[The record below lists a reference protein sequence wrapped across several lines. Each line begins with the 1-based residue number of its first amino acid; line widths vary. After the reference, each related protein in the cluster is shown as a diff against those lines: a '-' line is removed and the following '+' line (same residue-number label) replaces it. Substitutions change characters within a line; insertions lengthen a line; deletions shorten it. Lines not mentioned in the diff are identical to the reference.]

1 MSNARQ
7 SKEEALILKGAHVID
22 PSQNLDL
29 EEGWVVIYRG
39 RIARCGTGMVIPPEH
54 VLLDRAPTR
63 TIELPAH
70 WVLAPGFV
78 DLHAHLREPGYEGK
92 ETIASGSR
100 AAARGGFTTICCMPN
115 TNPVIDSRVTLDYVL
130 SRAKDAP
137 ARVLPIAAIS
147 KGEDGH
153 ELSEMAELAEAGA
166 VAFSDDGRPVHSSR
180 LMRLALEY
188 AAPLGLPVVEHCQDD
203 DLVSGGVMNEGA
215 VATMLG
221 LRGWPAVAEDVM
233 LARDLALVR
242 LTGARYHAAHL
253 STAGA
258 VELIRAAKAE
268 GLPVTAEVTPHHL
281 LLTENWV
288 AGERTG
294 PLAEALAAEGVAVPP
309 GARYDTNTKVNPP
322 LRTAADCEALLRGL
336 LDGTIDA
343 IATDHAPHTQV
354 DKDCEY
360 GEAAFGI
367 SGFETTL
374 AALLTLVRAGK
385 LPLATLIAAL
395 TVRPA
400 VAWKLDA
407 GTFRPDGPMVWKRVR
422 DEGTWGISAGSVQ
435 EPGADADI
443 VIFDPDE
450 AWTVDPARFAS
461 RGRNTPL
468 AGIELRGRVRM
479 TLLGGVV
486 VYDAANEGDDEAGSE
501 AGAQPGR

>member
-1 MSNARQ
+1 MSSSRQREVLALTGAR
-7 SKEEALILKGAHVID
+7 IVD
-22 PSQNLDL
+22 PSQNLDQH
-29 EEGWVVIYRG
+29 GWVIISDG
-39 RIARCGTGMVIPPEH
+39 RIAAHGAGVVTLPEH
-54 VLLDRAPTR
+54 LALSGDSVR
-63 TIELPAH
+63 TIELPSN

-78 DLHAHLREPGYEGK
+78 DLHAHLREPGFEGK
-92 ETIASGSR
+92 ETIASGAR

-115 TNPVIDSRVTLDYVL
+115 TNPVIDSRATLDYVL
-130 SRAKDAP
+130 ARAKDAP
-137 ARVLPIAAIS
+137 VHVRPIAAIT
-147 KGEDGH
+147 KGEDGR

-188 AAPLGLPVVEHCQDD
+188 AGPLGLSVVEHCQDE
-203 DLVSGGVMNEGA
+203 DLVGGGVMNEGA
-215 VATMLG
+215 VATYLG
-221 LRGWPAVAEDVM
+221 LRGWPAAGEDVM

-281 LLTENWV
+281 LLTDSWV

-294 PLAEALAAEGVAVPP
+294 PLATALAADGVTLEP

-322 LRTAADCEALLRGL
+322 LRTAADCEALLLGL

-360 GEAAFGI
+360 GTAAFGI
-367 SGFETTL
+367 SGLETAL
-374 AALLTLVRAGK
+374 ASLLALVRAGRV
-385 LPLATLIAAL
+385 PLAKLIAAL
-395 TVRPA
+395 TWRPA
-400 VAWKLDA
+400 KAWGLEA
-407 GTFRPDGPMVWKRVR
+407 GTL
-422 DEGTWGISAGSVQ
+422 EASA
-435 EPGADADI
+435 PADL

-450 AWTVDPARFAS
+450 AWTVDPKRFAS

-468 AGIELRGRVRM
+468 VGVPLRGRVRM
-479 TLLGGVV
+479 TLLDGVV
-486 VYDAANEGDDEAGSE
+486 VYDAANEEA
-501 AGAQPGR
+501 R

>member
-1 MSNARQ
+1 
-7 SKEEALILKGAHVID
+7 
-22 PSQNLDL
+22 
-29 EEGWVVIYRG
+29 
-39 RIARCGTGMVIPPEH
+39 
-54 VLLDRAPTR
+54 
-63 TIELPAH
+63 
-70 WVLAPGFV
+70 
-78 DLHAHLREPGYEGK
+78 
-92 ETIASGSR
+92 
-100 AAARGGFTTICCMPN
+100 
-115 TNPVIDSRVTLDYVL
+115 
-130 SRAKDAP
+130 
-137 ARVLPIAAIS
+137 IAAIS
-147 KGEDGH
+147 KGEDGK
-153 ELSEMAELAEAGA
+153 ELSEMVELAEAGA

-242 LTGARYHAAHL
+242 LTGARYHGAHV

-294 PLAEALAAEGVAVPP
+294 PLADALVAEGLMLPP
-309 GARYDTNTKVNPP
+309 GLRYDTNTKVNPP
-322 LRTAADCEALLRGL
+322 LRTAADCEALLLGL
-336 LDGTIDA
+336 VDGTIDA

-354 DKDCEY
+354 DKECEY

-367 SGFETTL
+367 SGFETAL
-374 AALLTLVRAGK
+374 AALLTLVRAGT

-395 TVRPA
+395 SSRPA

-407 GTFRPDGPMVWKRVR
+407 GTLQDG
-422 DEGTWGISAGSVQ
+422 A
-435 EPGADADI
+435 AADI
-443 VIFDPDE
+443 VIFDPDA
-450 AWTVDPARFAS
+450 AWTVDPGRFAS

-468 AGIELRGRVRM
+468 AGVALRGRVRM
-479 TLLGGVV
+479 TLLAGEV
-486 VYDAANEGDDEAGSE
+486 VYDAAHESDEANDE
-501 AGAQPGR
+501 AGAQPGRR